1 MLVNGNEIKWYI
13 GCIWVFN
20 NQLLISFVYS
30 SDFKCQYTSVLINW
44 MNNIPK
50 EPLVILSQL
59 YYVESVKIAWKL
71 FRSSFIIV
79 SRVSYWLFFIIVSQ
93 MPQHKVKLKRTT
105 YIIETFFKKS
115 ACIDICK
122 IVSIKIKPPPLINW
136 GFYSSV

>member
-13 GCIWVFN
+13 GSIWVFN

-30 SDFKCQYTSVLINW
+30 FDFKCQYTSVLINW

-105 YIIETFFKKS
+105 YIIETFLKKS